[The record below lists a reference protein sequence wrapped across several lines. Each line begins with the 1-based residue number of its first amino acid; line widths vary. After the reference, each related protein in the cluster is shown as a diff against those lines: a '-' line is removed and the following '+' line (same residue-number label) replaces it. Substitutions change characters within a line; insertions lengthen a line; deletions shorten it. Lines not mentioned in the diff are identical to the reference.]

1 MKKPGLRIGII
12 ESFLVVMTLL
22 FVIIL
27 TGDYFWRLSLE
38 RRAAQR
44 LFMQAAKNVKKE
56 LSTISAAAQSIL
68 VTTKASQEASPI
80 SFTEPG
86 HVNALFMPRMKVYP
100 FITSINYGDSNGNGY
115 LILRTGDEWKN
126 RLKRAA
132 EKDQVIWRTLNVNGK
147 ILAQER
153 RKDDYDPRKRPWYQ
167 NAIREQGIAWSAP
180 YLFQTTGDAGI
191 TASLRISGG
200 AKRAGV
206 IGADIMLRDISESL
220 AALAK
225 DNPGLAAYLVTP
237 EGLVIASSD
246 RAFLKKFL
254 SPGSLS
260 LPSISAAGYP
270 ALITAIKTNDQD
282 KSPAFF
288 SHEGE
293 KFLYI
298 AERFHFSPAQD
309 LFLLVMIP
317 ETALIAD
324 FLGETLWKLMVFF
337 VVLFTGGAW
346 FARRYLFPLKKL
358 SRAMRD
364 LGGAELV
371 PLTVDTT
378 RNDEIGDIAAE
389 FVQMEG
395 RIVRQQNKI
404 AKSSQLWRGTL
415 DSLDELVSVV
425 DLEYRIL
432 KVNRPLADLY
442 GLHPR
447 DMIGRKCYEVV
458 HRTEAPPPYCPHQQ
472 TIAEGRPAQ
481 AEILM
486 PDSGKYFEV
495 FIAPMFTDDGK
506 VASCVHVMRDI
517 TLRKQADVLLRASE
531 EKYRRISREFNALLD
546 AISDN
551 ITLLDHD
558 LKIVWANDSVAK
570 ELGLT
575 ADEVVGR
582 HCHDLW
588 FQRDFPCPVE
598 TCLVARSLST
608 GLGERGVKV
617 DAAGRTRDLRT
628 YPILDVDQK
637 VINVIEIGRDITEH
651 RQLEEQLRQSQKMEA
666 VGQLTGGIAHDFNN
680 ILTAIMGYGHLLQ
693 IKLGN
698 SPLKGDVEEILK
710 ATNRAATL
718 TRSLLAFSRKQQLQ
732 LAPTTLNRIYRET
745 EKLLVRL
752 LGADIEIEALLS
764 DVEMTLHVDAGQIG
778 QVLINLAANAR
789 DALPAGGRLTI
800 ETGLAEYDGAGLDG
814 QGPGKPGR
822 YALLIMSDNGVGMD
836 EDTRTK
842 IFEPFYTTKG
852 VGRGTGLGL
861 SIVYGIVKQHNGF
874 ITCDSEPG
882 RGTAFRIYLPLAEG
896 TMGLPATETDRNMR
910 EPKGGRET
918 ILIAEDDQ
926 SLRELARTVLGEFGY
941 LVIESR
947 DGQEAL
953 EKFQEHQDSVQLL
966 ILDVVMP
973 RLNGKEAYD
982 AIRQIRPGIRTIFL
996 SGYTAN
1002 ILRKKGIA
1010 EEDVDLMMKPVSPR
1024 ELLRKVREILDR

>member
-1 MKKPGLRIGII
+1 MKKTGLRIGII

-22 FVIIL
+22 FGIIL
-27 TGDYFWRLSLE
+27 AGDYFWRLSME

-44 LFMQAAKNVKKE
+44 FFLQVAKNVKKE
-56 LSTISAAAQSIL
+56 LSTISTAAQSLL
-68 VTTKASQEASPI
+68 VTTRAGQAASPI

-86 HVNALFMPRMKVYP
+86 HINALFMPRMKVYP
-100 FITSINYGDSNGNGY
+100 FITSINYGDSLGNGY

-132 EKDQVIWRTLNVNGK
+132 EKDQVIWLTLNVNGK

-153 RKDDYDPRKRPWYQ
+153 RKDDYDPRKRPWYR

-180 YLFQTTGDAGI
+180 YLFRTTGDAGI
-191 TASLRISGG
+191 TASLRINGG

-206 IGADIMLRDISESL
+206 IGVDIMLRDISESL
-220 AALAK
+220 VALAR

-254 SPGSLS
+254 SPGRLS
-260 LPSISAAGYP
+260 LPSISDAGYP
-270 ALITAIKTNDQD
+270 ALIGAIKTNDQD
-282 KSPAFF
+282 KAPAIF

-298 AERFHFSPAQD
+298 AEKFHFSPAQA
-309 LFLLVMIP
+309 LSLVVMIP
-317 ETALIAD
+317 ETALIAG
-324 FLGETLWKLMVFF
+324 FLDESLWKLMVF
-337 VVLFTGGAW
+337 LALLLTGGAW

-358 SRAMRD
+358 SLAMRD
-364 LGGAELV
+364 LGGDELV
-371 PLTVDTT
+371 PLPVNTA

-389 FVQMEG
+389 FVKMGE

-404 AKSSQLWRGTL
+404 AQSSQLWRGTL
-415 DSLDELVSVV
+415 DTLTDFISVH
-425 DLEYRIL
+425 DREYRIL
-432 KVNRPLADLY
+432 KVNRPLADFY

-447 DMIGRKCYEVV
+447 DMIGRKCYEVM
-458 HRTEAPPPYCPHQQ
+458 HKTGAPPPECPHQQ
-472 TIAEGRPAQ
+472 TVTGRRPVQ
-481 AEILM
+481 IETFM
-486 PDSGKYFEV
+486 RETGKYYEV
-495 FIAPMFTDDGK
+495 FTTPMFAEDGT

-517 TLRKQADVLLRASE
+517 TERKERDVLLRKSE
-531 EKYRRISREFNALLD
+531 EKYRRISQEFNTLLD
-546 AISDN
+546 AIPD
-551 ITLLDHD
+551 IILLHDQD
-558 LKIVWANDSVAK
+558 LKIIWANKAAARDLALDPS
-570 ELGLT
+570 ELPGKL
-575 ADEVVGR
+575 
-582 HCHDLW
+582 CHVLW
-588 FQRDFPCPVE
+588 YNQDAPCDICPTIRSFQTGAEHHQVKTTP
-598 TCLVARSLST
+598 AR
-608 GLGERGVKV
+608 G
-617 DAAGRTRDLRT
+617 TRDLRT
-628 YPILDVDQK
+628 FPILNDKGAVVS
-637 VINVIEIGRDITEH
+637 VIQVSRDITEH
-651 RQLEEQLRQSQKMEA
+651 RHLEEQLRQSQKMEA

-693 IKLGN
+693 IKLGD

-752 LGADIEIEALLS
+752 LGADIEIQALLS
-764 DVEMTLHVDAGQIG
+764 DVEMTVLVDSGQIG

-789 DALPAGGRLTI
+789 DALPGGGRLTV

-822 YALLIMSDNGVGMD
+822 YALLSMSDNGVGMD
-836 EDTRTK
+836 EDTRAK

-882 RGTAFRIYLPLAEG
+882 GGTAFRIYLPLAEG
-896 TMGLPATETDRNMR
+896 TKGLPAAATDRNMR
-910 EPKGGRET
+910 LPEGGRET

-926 SLRELARTVLGEFGY
+926 SLRELARTVLSEFGY
-941 LVIESR
+941 QVIEAR

-953 EKFQEHQDSVQLL
+953 EKFQEHQAAVQLL
-966 ILDVVMP
+966 LLDVVMP

-1024 ELLRKVREILDR
+1024 ELLKKVREILDR